1 MVHII
6 NRPAIFDIFLL
17 QNFIKI
23 VCTHYPT
30 SKPQLLKKW
39 INFVHQSHMSTKVN
53 NRPMTRD
60 NCNRF
65 NNINK
70 SDANN
75 SNKNII

>member
-17 QNFIKI
+17 RNFKKI

-53 NRPMTRD
+53 NMTRD